1 MFTHL
6 CANMHV
12 STSHSHI
19 THVRYWNV
27 IPTHIWISK
36 SIPAKTSVEI
46 LQHMGM
52 ERFVSV

>member
-1 MFTHL
+1 
-6 CANMHV
+6 MHV

-46 LQHMGM
+46 LQQMGM